1 MRNLK
6 FSILALFAL
15 IFFSCEDNST
25 ETYQPNLSQ
34 NTPSSS
40 IQESSETN
48 AKKKG
53 NKKFLLVHGAWH
65 PEGSWNKMVVGLEKF
80 GNEVY
85 TVQLPG
91 LGTDRTPINEVT
103 LATHV
108 NAVTAKMQE
117 IGSGITLV
125 GHSYGGVVISQ
136 AAENLSSYVDQVVYV
151 SAFMLLDG
159 QSLFDIAATDVN
171 SVVTQNIVITGDSVF
186 IPENAY
192 ENAFYNYGQNSNNK
206 NITEDIYFIKTLLV
220 PQPLATFTTPVSL
233 SSAYNSLDKVYIS
246 CTDDRAIT
254 PQAQQNMYSN
264 YPDVDVYTI
273 QNADHSPFIS
283 RPNQLLNIL
292 KGL

>member
-6 FSILALFAL
+6 FSILALIVV
-15 IFFSCEDNST
+15 IFFSCEDNNN
-25 ETYQPNLSQ
+25 ENYQPTFSKTNPSLS
-34 NTPSSS
+34 T
-40 IQESSETN
+40 QESSQTN

-53 NKKFLLVHGAWH
+53 DKKFLLVHGAWH

-80 GNEVY
+80 GHEVH
-85 TVQLPG
+85 TIQLPG
-91 LGTDRTPINEVT
+91 LGTDRTPISQIT

-108 NAVTAKMQE
+108 NAVTSKMQE

-151 SAFMLLDG
+151 SAFMLNDG
-159 QSLFDIAATDVN
+159 QSLFDIAATDLN

-186 IPENAY
+186 IPEDAY

-206 NITEDIYFIKTLLV
+206 NIDEDIYFIKTLLV
-220 PQPLATFTTPVSL
+220 PQPLATFTTPISL
-233 SSAYNSLDKVYIS
+233 SSAYNNLDKVYIS

-264 YPDVDVYTI
+264 YPDVQVYTI
-273 QNADHSPFIS
+273 QNADHSPFLS